1 MYNMD
6 GKSFTRGSVILSNNN
21 EEKIIGLDNPDP
33 EIFGRSKSRD
43 EIKEEIK
50 AEKKAARQ
58 AQLAEMRRL
67 REEKKNA
74 PKEKRPDLWV
84 LGGLLAA
91 IIIGAGIAMAVQF
104 SNDAK
109 QALYQQDTERVSY
122 FIDEEATPELEDD
135 GITAAV
141 NKAYYTVGGH
151 LCVQMTLGNGL
162 DEEQHMQALEVQI
175 YDGKEQL
182 IGGGYT
188 ENIDE
193 DYVIPANGTNTYT
206 FYISPEHVKNKD
218 HLLDSISYSITATG
232 YTVEK

>member
-1 MYNMD
+1 M
-6 GKSFTRGSVILSNNN
+6 SNRR
-21 EEKIIGLDNPDP
+21 EEKIDGLYDQNP

-50 AEKKAARQ
+50 AEKAAARL
-58 AQLAEMRRL
+58 AQQEELRRL
-67 REEKKNA
+67 REENKNA

-91 IIIGAGIAMAVQF
+91 IVIGAAVAMAVQF

-109 QALYQQDTERVSY
+109 QELYQQDTERASY
-122 FIDEEATPELEDD
+122 FLDEEAAPELEDD

-141 NKAYYTVGGH
+141 NKVYYTLGGH

-162 DEEQHMQALEVQI
+162 DKEQHMQDLEVQI
-175 YDGKEQL
+175 YDDEEQL

-206 FYISPEHVKNKD
+206 FYISPEHVKIAD
-218 HLLDSISYSITATG
+218 HLLDSISYSVTATG
-232 YTVEK
+232 YTD